1 MAILGDLEHLIMS
14 VLWRSDEPQSV
25 REVHE
30 SVRLER
36 DLAYTTVMTVLDRLA
51 KKGLVTRDLDGRA
64 WRYRAAVSAA
74 QLVSDE
80 MHSLLGSIPGAGT
93 EALVAFVG
101 LLDGPQRELVVR
113 VASAGGAASPGEAAE
128 SQGGTPES
136 RSA

>member
-14 VLWRSDEPQSV
+14 VLWRSKEPQSV

-30 SVRLER
+30 AVRAER

-51 KKGLVTRDLDGRA
+51 KKGLVARELDGRA
-64 WRYRAAVSAA
+64 WRYRDAVSAA

-80 MHSLLGSIPGAGT
+80 MHSLLGSIPAAGT

-101 LLDGPQRELVVR
+101 LLDSSQRDLVVR
-113 VASAGGAASPGEAAE
+113 AAMAAQGELAASPE
-128 SQGGTPES
+128 P
-136 RSA
+136 

>member
-14 VLWRSDEPQSV
+14 VLWRSEEPQSV

-30 SVRLER
+30 ALRADR

-51 KKGLVTRDLDGRA
+51 KKDLVSRELDGRA

-80 MHSLLGSIPGAGT
+80 MYALLGSIPEAGA
-93 EALVAFVG
+93 EALADFVA
-101 LLDGPQRELVVR
+101 LLDPSQRDLVVR
-113 VASAGGAASPGEAAE
+113 AAATRSDELPASPGA
-128 SQGGTPES
+128 
-136 RSA
+136 